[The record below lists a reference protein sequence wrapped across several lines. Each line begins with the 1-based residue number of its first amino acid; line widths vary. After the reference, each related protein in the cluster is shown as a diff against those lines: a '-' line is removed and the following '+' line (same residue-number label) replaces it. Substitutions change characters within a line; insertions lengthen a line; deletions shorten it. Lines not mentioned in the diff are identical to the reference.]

1 MATTPT
7 VQIVS
12 GGSAKVISWVGLA
25 NGQSGDSVED
35 SLWADRS
42 VQVVG
47 TFGTGGSVTIEG
59 SNDGTNWSALTDP
72 QGNNLTFVTSKIET
86 VIEIVRFIRP
96 NVTAGDGTTAIT
108 VLLFQ
113 RGNV

>member
-1 MATTPT
+1 MATSPT
-7 VQIVS
+7 IQIVS

-42 VQVVG
+42 VQVTG
-47 TFGTGGSVTIEG
+47 TFGAGGSVTIEG
-59 SNDGTNWSALTDP
+59 SNDGTNWASLTDP
-72 QGNNLTFVTSKIET
+72 QGNNLSFSTSKIET
-86 VIEIVRFIRP
+86 VIEMVRFIRP
-96 NVTAGDGTTAIT
+96 NITNGDGTTSLNI
-108 VLLFQ
+108 VLFQ